1 MYIKEVAIG
10 QVLLWQDRKPY
21 SQEEVA
27 VGIRKQGGLGQGLSG
42 SREDLSCLLEG
53 LLEAG
58 DEHQEGCAEIVLPPV
73 TPRLVASPLCP
84 QARRSCP
91 HWNVGTPLGTEA
103 LPRPGL
109 KCW

>member
-21 SQEEVA
+21 SQEEMA
-27 VGIRKQGGLGQGLSG
+27 VGIRKQGGLDQGLSG
-42 SREDLSCLLEG
+42 SREDLSCLPGEG
-53 LLEAG
+53 LLDAG
-58 DEHQEGCAEIVLPPV
+58 DEHQEIVLLPV
-73 TPRLVASPLCP
+73 TPGSWLLPSAP

-91 HWNVGTPLGTEA
+91 HWNIGTPLGTEA